1 MSACSR
7 NRGLVVPP
15 SYCAAMATQADTYS
29 TAAWDEDGAGNGATE
44 TVPPLTEAASDLA
57 WSQPTVQ
64 MLSALLIARQR
75 ADGWVIL
82 DLQQMLRTAHLVCQ
96 KFRQGESAQQ
106 ANQELASMP
115 GPGRGDMQMALSFS
129 SNVLLSYAE
138 C

>member
-1 MSACSR
+1 
-7 NRGLVVPP
+7 
-15 SYCAAMATQADTYS
+15 
-29 TAAWDEDGAGNGATE
+29 
-44 TVPPLTEAASDLA
+44 
-57 WSQPTVQ
+57 
-64 MLSALLIARQR
+64 MLSAEDQMFIARQR

-129 SNVLLSYAE
+129 SNVLLSYSE